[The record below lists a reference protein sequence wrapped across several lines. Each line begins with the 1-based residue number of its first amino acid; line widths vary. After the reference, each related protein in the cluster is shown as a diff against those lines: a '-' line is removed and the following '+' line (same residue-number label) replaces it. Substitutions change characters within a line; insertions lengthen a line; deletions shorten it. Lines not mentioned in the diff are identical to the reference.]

1 MDLRS
6 FVLFFLLANISYG
19 QFDTIIDSNFKIDD
33 VFKGKKIPDEIINQQ
48 VLIDIYYYG
57 YDEKIHKGQLVCHF
71 SVEDDILKV
80 FNKLLADKFPIYSV
94 IPINAFDWDDN
105 KSMLAN
111 NTSCFNYRK
120 TQSGKMS
127 EHAKGLAIDIN
138 PFNNPYISRNKKI
151 YPNGASYNHN
161 AKGTINSNSNI
172 IKFFKEIGWKWG
184 GDWIYSKDYQHFSL
198 SGM

>member
-1 MDLRS
+1 MKKLLLIFLS
-6 FVLFFLLANISYG
+6 FSIYANN
-19 QFDTIIDSNFKIDD
+19 DTIVDSNYSIED
-33 VFKGKKIPDEIINQQ
+33 VFKGKKIPKEIINQQ

-71 SVEDDILKV
+71 SVEDDILQV

-111 NTSCFNYRK
+111 NTSCFNYRTTK
-120 TQSGKMS
+120 SGKMS

-138 PFNNPYISRNKKI
+138 PLNNPYISRSKKI
-151 YPNGASYNHN
+151 YPSGAIYDYDT
-161 AKGTINSNSNI
+161 KGTINPNSNI

-198 SGM
+198 SGR

>member
-80 FNKLLADKFPIYSV
+80 EEIKFTNGKLNIFAGSDNAAIKGTTLAILKTSAKLLIK
-94 IPINAFDWDDN
+94 IN
-105 KSMLAN
+105 
-111 NTSCFNYRK
+111 
-120 TQSGKMS
+120 
-127 EHAKGLAIDIN
+127 
-138 PFNNPYISRNKKI
+138 
-151 YPNGASYNHN
+151 
-161 AKGTINSNSNI
+161 
-172 IKFFKEIGWKWG
+172 IK
-184 GDWIYSKDYQHFSL
+184 
-198 SGM
+198 

>member
-71 SVEDDILKV
+71 TVEDDILQV
-80 FNKLLADKFPIYSV
+80 FNKLLDDKFPIYSV

-151 YPNGASYNHN
+151 YPNGASYNYN